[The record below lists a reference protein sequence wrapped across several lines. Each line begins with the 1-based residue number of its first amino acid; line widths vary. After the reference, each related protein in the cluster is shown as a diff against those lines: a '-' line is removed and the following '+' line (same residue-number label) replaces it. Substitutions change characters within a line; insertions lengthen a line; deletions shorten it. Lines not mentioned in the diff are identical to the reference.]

1 MARGFGDVLLGHLNG
16 VPQRTTEE
24 LAKLAG
30 VTLEQ
35 AYGRLMVLSYGGRC
49 VSAGKGKNRAWSLPG
64 GQPVATAVVP
74 TKTAGLVV
82 NRNHGWKP
90 DLSRFEP
97 LTGEVKMGDKLLVQY
112 PEEWRHTMLCSVT
125 RANEYFGQE
134 GVAQVWNLRED
145 CFGLVDW
152 AGFEAR
158 GWKIARVK
166 GEKDLEKLVDES

>member
-1 MARGFGDVLLGHLNG
+1 MAGFGDKFLTHLGT
-16 VPQRTTEE
+16 VPQSSTDE

-35 AYGRLMVLSYGGRC
+35 AYSRLMALSYEKRV

-64 GQPVATAVVP
+64 GQPVATVAAP
-74 TKTAGLVV
+74 TKAAGLIG

-90 DLSRFEP
+90 DLSHFEP
-97 LTGEVKMGDKLLVQY
+97 FTGQPKVGDKLLVQY

-145 CFGLVDW
+145 CYGLVDW

-166 GEKDLEKLVDES
+166 SEKDLEKLADES

>member
-1 MARGFGDVLLGHLNG
+1 MAGFGDKLLAHLG
-16 VPQRTTEE
+16 TVPHASTDD

-35 AYGRLMVLSYGGRC
+35 AYSRLMALSYEKRV
-49 VSAGKGKNRAWSLPG
+49 VSAGKGKNRAWALPG
-64 GQPVATAVVP
+64 GEPVAVAVVP

-97 LTGEVKMGDKLLVQY
+97 LTGEVKAGDKLLVEY

-134 GVAQVWNLRED
+134 GLAQVWNLRED

-158 GWKIARVK
+158 GWKIARIK
-166 GEKDLEKLVDES
+166 GEKDIEKLANES